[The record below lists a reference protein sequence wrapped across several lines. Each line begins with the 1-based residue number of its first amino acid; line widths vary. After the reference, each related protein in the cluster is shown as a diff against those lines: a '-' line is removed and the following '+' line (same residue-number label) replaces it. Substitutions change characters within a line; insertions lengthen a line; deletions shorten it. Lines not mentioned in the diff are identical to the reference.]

1 MNRVEHM
8 KGIGWKKEDDTMR
21 IAICDDDADFAD
33 NAGARESAE
42 KSGNVFDRL

>member
-1 MNRVEHM
+1 
-8 KGIGWKKEDDTMR
+8 MR

-42 KSGNVFDRL
+42 KSGIAF